1 LSKQASPAQE
11 TEAVAKLLRLAAHV
25 RQTHPLAARI
35 QPRLP
40 SALIV
45 VVDGTDRG
53 HWG

>member
-40 SALIV
+40 SA
-45 VVDGTDRG
+45 
-53 HWG
+53 